1 MAAARHERLLV
12 RSCTY
17 HVTLAGSGPPLL
29 LLHGFTG
36 SAETW
41 EPFIPTWGAHS
52 TLIAVDLLGHGRSDC
67 PPDPTRYRIDQCAAD
82 LLGLLDQLG
91 IARTDL
97 LGYSMGG
104 RVALHLAVAA
114 PDRIGALVLESS
126 SPGLASP
133 AERAARVQ
141 SDEALATLLEREGIA
156 AFVAR
161 WEALPLFASQR
172 RLPAAVRD
180 GLRHQRLQNH
190 PLGLAN
196 SLRGLGAGVME
207 PLYDRLG
214 AVRAPTLLV
223 VGALDERYR
232 ALGEEVAGR
241 LPQARLV
248 VIPEAGHTV
257 HLEQPAAF
265 GRVVSEFLASCR
277 GGSEPAGGAESRAP
291 ARI

>member
-1 MAAARHERLLV
+1 MTDARHERFLV
-12 RSCTY
+12 RGCTY

-41 EPFIPTWGAHS
+41 EPFIPTWGTHS

-67 PPDPTRYRIDQCAAD
+67 PPDPARYRIDQCAAD
-82 LLGLLDQLG
+82 LLALLDQLG
-91 IARTDL
+91 IAQTDL

-133 AERAARVQ
+133 AERAARAQ
-141 SDEALATLLEREGIA
+141 SDEALAALLEREGIA

-180 GLRHQRLQNH
+180 GLRRQRLQH
-190 PLGLAN
+190 RPLGLAN
-196 SLRGLGAGVME
+196 SLRGMGAGVME

-248 VIPEAGHTV
+248 VIPEAGHAV

-265 GRVVSEFLASCR
+265 GRAVSEFLASCR

-291 ARI
+291 ARE